1 MSRIPAV
8 TKALLGRPRGFDA
21 GTALRTAMDVFWQ
34 RGYEATSLDT
44 LSDAMGLNR
53 SSFYACFVS
62 KHALLLAAVRAYA
75 DERYAA
81 LAERVASCSDPRE
94 AVRAVIAD
102 AEGGPRGCLFV
113 NAVAE
118 LAPGD
123 AELVAFVQ
131 SHTARVG
138 ALMEAT
144 LRRLGC
150 TGSEASERSGGL
162 LALAMGVTTLR
173 KTGVPPTQL
182 QRNRS
187 VTANAWIALAP
198 QNQTLVSAAHRTVR
212 GWQTHLE

>member
-8 TKALLGRPRGFDA
+8 TKALLGRPLGFDA

-34 RGYEATSLDT
+34 QGYEATSLDT
-44 LSDAMGLNR
+44 LSDAMGLSR
-53 SSFYACFVS
+53 SSFYACFGS
-62 KHALLLAAVRAYA
+62 KHVLLLAAVRAYA

-81 LAERVASCSDPRE
+81 LAERVASCSGPRE
-94 AVRAVIAD
+94 AVRAMLAVIAD
-102 AEGGPRGCLFV
+102 VEGGPRGCLFV

-123 AELVAFVQ
+123 AELVAFAQ

-150 TGSEASERSGGL
+150 TGSEASERSGAL

-182 QRNRS
+182 L
-187 VTANAWIALAP
+187 ALLTQADHLIPSPP
-198 QNQTLVSAAHRTVR
+198 QPKRKHP
-212 GWQTHLE
+212 

>member
-34 RGYEATSLDT
+34 QGYEATSLDT
-44 LSDAMGLNR
+44 LSDAMGLSR
-53 SSFYACFVS
+53 SSFYACFGS

-94 AVRAVIAD
+94 AVRAMLAVIAD
-102 AEGGPRGCLFV
+102 VEGGPRGCLFV

-123 AELVAFVQ
+123 AELVAFAQ

-138 ALMEAT
+138 ALMEVT

-150 TGSEASERSGGL
+150 TRSEASERSGAM

-182 QRNRS
+182 L
-187 VTANAWIALAP
+187 ALLTQAD
-198 QNQTLVSAAHRTVR
+198 
-212 GWQTHLE
+212 HLIPSPPPPKRKHP